1 VSIVTSII
9 VEDRAQIDGR
19 RAVRER
25 HTDHLGAVADVSYL
39 AEADANAA
47 AIMTARVPL
56 LEAGAASTE
65 MARNIAFIVVG
76 EYEQVTA
83 NYITVADARATIRAL
98 YQTENGEI
106 IGRLAGF
113 LLTLTDAVLRT
124 LFNMTQAQVNQ
135 LKTRLQTKVDA
146 LNVVLTMVGE

>member
-1 VSIVTSII
+1 MSIVSSII
-9 VEDRAQIDGR
+9 VEDHAQVDGR
-19 RAVRER
+19 RSVRER
-25 HTDHLGAVADVSYL
+25 HTDHLGAVEDVSYL
-39 AEADANAA
+39 AEVGADVATAMTTRV
-47 AIMTARVPL
+47 AI
-56 LEAGAASTE
+56 LEARAAETE
-65 MARNIAFIVVG
+65 MTRNIAFIVAG
-76 EYEQVTA
+76 EYEKVTA

-124 LFNMTQAQVNQ
+124 LFTLTQAQVNQ
-135 LKTRLQTKVDA
+135 LKTRMQAKVDA